1 MSDVP
6 LDEGWPSVACTV
18 VDRAGDE
25 HPDHNG
31 FVVALAARAVR
42 RSGSAV
48 PPAWFAHVESCRR
61 PGGGFGFWPLGR
73 QPAWA
78 PDLPTD
84 ADDTAVALLELVRA
98 GRTTHDAARTTA
110 CRTIASHR
118 LVSPPDPG
126 PPWLGRG
133 TFTTWH
139 RPGAVTDLVDL
150 TALVNVLAL
159 LADLGLL
166 HLPGVEASIA
176 TIERA
181 AAWPG
186 TTPTAGA
193 ACRRSTPS
201 PTSSLSRWTTPTSAG
216 SPASPTSRPA
226 SDGSPHASRWSL
238 RRVLGAVRPP
248 GLVLHDPARP
258 APHGLDRARHT
269 DGRRPLSK
277 VPPASWEHHRHGV
290 GEVRARRG
298 RGRPRPR
305 RHPVARAAPGD
316 EAPPPPNLL
325 TQSSVTMTVFAQD
338 PMVVDA
344 RGCPVLARVSVPADR
359 LQRGPRSHRLH
370 VVDLGVGTNVAVEP
384 VVLHDRSAWSY
395 VDRWDDEH
403 RRRDA
408 RALADDRDFRAQ
420 NVFAVA
426 SHTLSLF
433 EQHLGRP
440 IPWNSHFPQLYL
452 VPQARVEANA
462 FYSREHNA
470 VLFGWLPGFG
480 DKPALY
486 TALSYD
492 VIAHEVSHAILDGL
506 RPRYTEP
513 GLPDQL
519 AFHEALADL
528 VALLSVFGTT
538 GVAQHLLDP
547 EGVGEV
553 RFPSDAAARRLEDP
567 EEQRERLLAGRADL
581 LRSSPLARLAEQ
593 IGGRRNAQHPGG
605 ALVPGRYPALRRS
618 STSSRR
624 RPGPRTRR
632 TPSRT
637 AARRSWSR
645 PSCRRW
651 SRCGPSGS
659 PRCATSA
666 GAAWTPAGWPRRG

>member
-1 MSDVP
+1 MASERFEHVAHEVVHVP
-6 LDEGWPSVACTV
+6 
-18 VDRAGDE
+18 
-25 HPDHNG
+25 
-31 FVVALAARAVR
+31 
-42 RSGSAV
+42 
-48 PPAWFAHVESCRR
+48 
-61 PGGGFGFWPLGR
+61 
-73 QPAWA
+73 
-78 PDLPTD
+78 D
-84 ADDTAVALLELVRA
+84 AT
-98 GRTTHDAARTTA
+98 
-110 CRTIASHR
+110 
-118 LVSPPDPG
+118 
-126 PPWLGRG
+126 
-133 TFTTWH
+133 
-139 RPGAVTDLVDL
+139 
-150 TALVNVLAL
+150 
-159 LADLGLL
+159 
-166 HLPGVEASIA
+166 
-176 TIERA
+176 
-181 AAWPG
+181 
-186 TTPTAGA
+186 
-193 ACRRSTPS
+193 
-201 PTSSLSRWTTPTSAG
+201 
-216 SPASPTSRPA
+216 
-226 SDGSPHASRWSL
+226 
-238 RRVLGAVRPP
+238 RPP
-248 GLVLHDPARP
+248 
-258 APHGLDRARHT
+258 
-269 DGRRPLSK
+269 
-277 VPPASWEHHRHGV
+277 
-290 GEVRARRG
+290 
-298 RGRPRPR
+298 
-305 RHPVARAAPGD
+305 APGD

-370 VVDLGVGTNVAVEP
+370 VVDLGVGTNAAVEP

-403 RRRDA
+403 RRGDA
-408 RALADDRDFRAQ
+408 RALADDRNFRAQ

-480 DKPALY
+480 DKPPLY

-553 RFPSDAAARRLEDP
+553 RFPSDAAARRLEDHA
-567 EEQRERLLAGRADL
+567 EQRERLLAGRAEL

-618 STSSRR
+618 IDLVPTTTWADDPTYAEPHRRAEILVAVFMQTLVAMWAERLTPLRHERRGGLDAGRVAEEGVKAAKHLLAMLLRALDYLPPVELEFADVIDSVLTADRRLAPDDDHDYRGLLQRSFEAFGITAPEHRILDEDGVADGTLTAPGAAPATVGAFAPDPDAARLSELRYEHLNIVALRTSPEEVYQFIWNNAGVLDIDVRLTTRVERVLSSTRVGPDGLVVNEIVADYVQTLR
-624 RPGPRTRR
+624 TTADHLPPGIEAPAGTSPDTVVELWGGGVLVFDQFGRFRLHQRKPIVDADRQTRR
-632 TPSRT
+632 LRHLV
-637 AARRSWSR
+637 ARGLVDRDGGVGTSDGKGDK
-645 PSCRRW
+645 RRF
-651 SRCGPSGS
+651 SLLHQDPDGGE
-659 PRCATSA
+659 
-666 GAAWTPAGWPRRG
+666 